1 MLISQT
7 VAQTYYLLLYCISH
21 LCLVVC
27 VAPAK
32 APIEEP
38 AKSTGEPQ
46 ADSAP
51 PAPAPEAAPAPAG
64 EETAAPAQDAPP
76 AEGKSLTHGQLSYQF
91 KEHIKSVRYR
101 HRTRCN
107 SVENI
112 FKYL

>member
-7 VAQTYYLLLYCISH
+7 VAQTFYLLLYCTSH
-21 LCLVVC
+21 SYLVVS

-32 APIEEP
+32 APTEEP
-38 AKSTGEPQ
+38 AKPTGEPQ
-46 ADSAP
+46 PDSAP
-51 PAPAPEAAPAPAG
+51 PAPAPAPEAAPAPAG

-76 AEGKSLTHGQLSYQF
+76 AEGKSDRC
-91 KEHIKSVRYR
+91 K
-101 HRTRCN
+101 HRNSCN